1 MTVEKVEPD
10 PTTSL
15 LAFFGAEV
23 LRLRTERGMSQATLA
38 AKALATQAMISYVER
53 AKRVPSRELAEG
65 LDHALRTGG
74 HFVRLYPLVIRY
86 AYPSWF
92 LPYMELEREAVSFRS
107 FEGQLVHGLL
117 QTEGYARA
125 VLTSARPDNLEDL
138 VAARMSRQHVFE
150 RNLPPRAW
158 FVVDEYVLIR
168 HVGGQEVM
176 RGQLEKLLRAGESL
190 RTVIQ
195 VIPRDTVVHPGLSGS
210 FALLGFDEGADILY
224 SDGFS
229 QGWAATDPA
238 EVASA
243 AHAYDLLRAVA
254 LPPDESADLI
264 GRHLKGLSA

>member
-92 LPYMELEREAVSFRS
+92 LPYLEFEREAVSLRS
-107 FEGQLVHGLL
+107 FQSQVVPGLL

-125 VLTSARPDNLEDL
+125 VLNAFRPDNLEDL
-138 VAARMSRQHVFE
+138 VAARMSRQTVFE
-150 RNLPPRAW
+150 RADPPQAW
-158 FVVDEYVLIR
+158 FVVDEYALIR
-168 HVGGQEVM
+168 HIGGRDVM
-176 RGQLEKLLRAGESL
+176 RAQLERLLNVGESP

-195 VIPRDTVVHPGLSGS
+195 VIPKEKPEHPGLAGP
-210 FALLGFDEGADILY
+210 FTVFGFDEGADVLFV
-224 SDGFS
+224 DGFS
-229 QGWAATDPA
+229 QGRAATDPA
-238 EVASA
+238 EVTVA
-243 AHAYDLLRAVA
+243 ARAYDLLRAVA